1 MSSDPIV
8 IAAAARTP
16 MGAFQGALSKVSAT
30 ALGAAAIKETLTRSK
45 IGADQVDEVIMGCV
59 LPAGLGQA
67 PARQAALG
75 GGLPQSVPCATL
87 NKVCGS
93 GMKAMMLAHDL
104 IAAGSADIVVA
115 GGMESMTNAPYLLD
129 KARGGY
135 RIGHGRVLD
144 HMFLDGLEDA
154 YDKGRA
160 MGTFAE
166 DTAQHYQFTR
176 DQQDHYAL
184 TSLQRALAA
193 ISEGRFR
200 ARRSRSRV

>member
-1 MSSDPIV
+1 
-8 IAAAARTP
+8 
-16 MGAFQGALSKVSAT
+16 
-30 ALGAAAIKETLTRSK
+30 
-45 IGADQVDEVIMGCV
+45 MGCV

-75 GGLPQSVPCATL
+75 AGLPLSVPCATL

-93 GMKAMMLAHDL
+93 GMKAAMAAHDM
-104 IAAGSADIVVA
+104 IRAGSAGIVVA
-115 GGMESMTNAPYLLD
+115 GGMESMSNAPYLLD

-154 YDKGRA
+154 YDRGRA

-166 DTAQHYQFTR
+166 DCAEAYQFTR
-176 DQQDHYAL
+176 DAQDAYAL
-184 TSLQRALAA
+184 ASLARAQAA
-193 ISEGRFR
+193 IAEGASRPRWWQWTGWRLTRPR
-200 ARRSRSRV
+200 AAPAPRRSPSSGPPSARAAR